1 MTWEEFAERSQRE
14 RTWIEIGG
22 EDYQVIEVL
31 DLRKTSL
38 VLLIF
43 KKGKGFSVVKISTLM
58 KKEPPSVLEEGDEHF
73 LNLMEFWE
81 VDGVKAKG
89 NGWEG
94 YLQAKNI
101 TRWEYAEGVLGDWI
115 GRADGKQ
122 SEEWFLQVM
131 EALSIIHRRGRVHLD
146 VKPSNI
152 FLVGGRAKL
161 GDFDFYSSLQE
172 LNARRKKGNFFAG
185 TYGYMAPDFF
195 GKGPVSEKVD
205 IYSAGVTFARLITGL
220 DFPAIKGETPEEYT
234 LRVRELLLRRLQ
246 GRKGKLSALLIKM
259 LFLSPGERPSADE
272 VIKSL
277 KGQENAEIEDSG
289 KSRSKKRIRLPLF
302 LLGLLLLALISSG
315 LYFALRNGKFG
326 EPSHINSGNLQ
337 EKGQTSHPKPG
348 PPKPGPLEP
357 GPPESGLP
365 KPKPPKPRME
375 RVFLQVKKRAIRLF
389 RNRFGKWEAELPYGI
404 RMVFVK
410 GGKFTAGCVEDY
422 CVGEYNPPHRVEI
435 PSFWIS
441 KYEITFSQ
449 FDAYCE
455 RAYCGTWQVLF
466 YIMNK
471 PPDFFLGRGQ
481 NPVFMVSWED
491 AMNYAMWLS
500 SQLSLPF
507 RLPYQDEW
515 EYAAREGGRW
525 EVYPGF
531 TPEQAQSHA
540 WFLENGMIYP
550 RRVGLKLPNSLGI
563 YDMAGNVLEWCM
575 DDYGYGEKVLKGG
588 TVNSPL
594 EGLKTYLVYHYP
606 IDHRDITTGFRLV
619 IGGE

>member
-1 MTWEEFAERSQRE
+1 MTWEEFAQRSQKE
-14 RTWIEIGG
+14 RTWIEIGD
-22 EDYQVIEVL
+22 EYYQVIEVL
-31 DLRKTSL
+31 GLRKTSL
-38 VLLIF
+38 VMLIF
-43 KKGKGFSVVKISTLM
+43 KKGKGFSVVKISTLL

-73 LNLMEFWE
+73 LSLIEFWE
-81 VDGVKAKG
+81 VEGVKAKG

-94 YLQAKNI
+94 YLEAKNI

-115 GRADGKQ
+115 GKVDEKQ
-122 SEEWFLQVM
+122 AEEWFLQVM
-131 EALSIIHRRGRVHLD
+131 EALSIIHRRGRLHLD

-152 FLVGGRAKL
+152 FLVGGKAKL
-161 GDFDFYSSLQE
+161 GDFDFYSSLE
-172 LNARRKKGNFFAG
+172 EINRRREKGNFFAG

-195 GKGPVSEKVD
+195 GKGPISEKVD
-205 IYSAGVTFARLITGL
+205 IYSAGVSFAQLITGL
-220 DFPAIKGETPEEYT
+220 DFPAVKGESPEEYT

-246 GRKGKLSALLIKM
+246 GRKGKLPPLLIKM
-259 LFLSPGERPSADE
+259 LFLSPGERPSAEE
-272 VIKSL
+272 VVRSL
-277 KGQENAEIEDSG
+277 KGGEIE
-289 KSRSKKRIRLPLF
+289 KVKRPESRKRKRLPLF
-302 LLGLLLLALISSG
+302 LFGLLLLALISSG
-315 LYFALRNGKFG
+315 VYFALKNGKTSGKSG
-326 EPSHINSGNLQ
+326 ESSHRNSGSAQ
-337 EKGQTSHPKPG
+337 AKGHPKHT
-348 PPKPGPLEP
+348 
-357 GPPESGLP
+357 

-404 RMVFVK
+404 KMVFVK
-410 GGKFTAGCVEDY
+410 GGQFTAGCVEDY
-422 CVGEYNPPHRVEI
+422 CVGEYNPPHRVRI

-449 FDAYCE
+449 FDTYCK

-466 YIMNK
+466 YAMNK

-500 SQLSLPF
+500 AQLSLPF

-515 EYAAREGGRW
+515 EYAARERGRW

-531 TPEQAQSHA
+531 RPENAVNYA
-540 WFLENGMIYP
+540 WFLDNGMIYP
-550 RRVGLKLPNSLGI
+550 RRVGLKIPNSLGI

-588 TVNSPL
+588 SVNSPL

-606 IDHRDITTGFRLV
+606 ANHRDITTGFRLV